1 MCYLVYQINK
11 MQTLYTLYIKSMYR
25 VSYEVS
31 IYIYIYIYSERER
44 ERELTH
50 VYIYIYIYIHICSY
64 MCVYIYI
71 VLGEGVL
78 DLLAT
83 SSLPAARLYAI
94 QVRYIIIILPGIGL
108 CYVIVE

>member
-1 MCYLVYQINK
+1 MYVCYLVYQINK

-31 IYIYIYIYSERER
+31 IYIYIYSERER

-50 VYIYIYIYIHICSY
+50 VYIYIYIHICSY